1 MQGWCAR
8 ARLSYSFH
16 SLRRIDVPVDAAR
29 ALLGSYSLARSF
41 SLSLSLLLA
50 KRVGG
55 GVRIYETAPL
65 DGQGFAR
72 TSGGVRKKKRAGERE
87 REKERERGR
96 TTIYDYDMSRA
107 STLFSGGSFFS
118 APNHHH
124 YHRAHALPYARDFF
138 ILRLSV

>member
-1 MQGWCAR
+1 MDAGVVRSRAAVLFFPLIKADRCASGCGAR
-8 ARLSYSFH
+8 ATRL
-16 SLRRIDVPVDAAR
+16 LLTR
-29 ALLGSYSLARSF
+29 ALF
-41 SLSLSLLLA
+41 LSLSLLLA